1 MRAKRPQLSAKGI
14 QSAIKKRD
22 IPRPSA
28 TDRKAPVEMEEK
40 EPKPKSSR
48 QYILE
53 RLSEILLQ
61 DENADAD
68 TNFPSTPTEIDASP
82 EEGARLIRAFIRIKQ
97 PELRAAIIMLTKQMA
112 EVKTLK

>member
-1 MRAKRPQLSAKGI
+1 
-14 QSAIKKRD
+14 
-22 IPRPSA
+22 
-28 TDRKAPVEMEEK
+28 MEEK
-40 EPKPKSSR
+40 EPKPKSSI

-53 RLSEILLQ
+53 RLFEIILH

-68 TNFPSTPTEIDASP
+68 TSFLSTPTEIDASP

-97 PELRAAIIMLTKQMA
+97 PELRAAIIKITTQMA